1 MPEGLPNPGNV
12 YNFAPKFLKMTR
24 IQPRT
29 GRKAKMDFLS
39 SGKSRIRSELPG
51 SNSTAGSARQALGL
65 LVPED
70 KTGEVAAEEDEER
83 HSLRSPR

>member
-1 MPEGLPNPGNV
+1 M
-12 YNFAPKFLKMTR
+12 
-24 IQPRT
+24 
-29 GRKAKMDFLS
+29 KMDFLS

-70 KTGEVAAEEDEER
+70 KTGEVAAEEVSGNYCEIEPQDG
-83 HSLRSPR
+83 P